1 MLTKK
6 TKKPNKQSS
15 FSPSRGPHVTP
26 LSLTPIFE
34 IETHALSLSPSL
46 PISISMTMAPRNQ
59 QEIIINEILKTKVLT
74 EIFLSKWRI
83 CFDLQPSWYWSML
96 IPHRLMRCQRR
107 LSFTSSSSSSSSSS
121 STPSFRTSS
130 SNSSSHR
137 NNTTMMVPE
146 RASLILRR
154 FLLLVAVSLC
164 CLLLFKT
171 FSSDY
176 SLLRFSSASLSS
188 FPFDDSSLVSHFSS
202 SSSLYSFTVSNHFF
216 FFFFSFTLL
225 ITIYNSNI
233 WRRDC

>member
-6 TKKPNKQSS
+6 QKNQTNKAV
-15 FSPSRGPHVTP
+15 FLLRADPTWPHSPSLPFLKLKRT
-26 LSLTPIFE
+26 LS
-34 IETHALSLSPSL
+34 LSLSPSL

-202 SSSLYSFTVSNHFF
+202 SSSLYSFTVPNHF

-233 WRRDC
+233 WRGDC